1 MPKYS
6 IRDKCH
12 ITKHCNGDMFVGI
25 KCENGQFEIDFPLGY
40 HISQDEK
47 ELRKDIIQLLNVIA
61 MSVEKRDSKL
71 LNPTDKNDKTGF
83 PFQAYLYIIADFYNR
98 GYYKE
103 REVQFKTGIRGKIDW
118 NRTIKCQK
126 PFIQNTNVFY
136 LTFITRKNSLS
147 ENELITLIHEYCVY
161 ESFSK
166 VGWLFTSSLPD
177 KPRIRFNKKMFRN
190 VVKEKILY
198 TFNEKNKALFQ
209 NMLAVIDQMQD
220 PEASLNFQYGVDSF
234 DYVWEVLIDKVFGV
248 DGKEEYYPKTTWTL
262 DDHEYD
268 NANLRPDSILVW
280 NGNVYVLDAKNYNY
294 GYTHLATDLPK
305 STDINKQITY
315 GEYIAENKLFKIRHG
330 ASFETY
336 NAFLM
341 PYDGFDW
348 NEDGEQIRW
357 IGEATGNWK
366 KNKKKYEHVQGIL
379 VDVKSLMTIYKH
391 SDDKIIEELVS
402 VIEKGLKENKM

>member
-12 ITKHCNGDMFVGI
+12 ITKHCNGDTFVGI

-136 LTFITRKNSLS
+136 LTFITRKNSLN

-190 VVKEKILY
+190 VVNEIIIY
-198 TFNEKNKALFQ
+198 TFNEKNKAF
-209 NMLAVIDQMQD
+209 
-220 PEASLNFQYGVDSF
+220 
-234 DYVWEVLIDKVFGV
+234 
-248 DGKEEYYPKTTWTL
+248 
-262 DDHEYD
+262 
-268 NANLRPDSILVW
+268 
-280 NGNVYVLDAKNYNY
+280 
-294 GYTHLATDLPK
+294 
-305 STDINKQITY
+305 
-315 GEYIAENKLFKIRHG
+315 
-330 ASFETY
+330 
-336 NAFLM
+336 
-341 PYDGFDW
+341 
-348 NEDGEQIRW
+348 
-357 IGEATGNWK
+357 
-366 KNKKKYEHVQGIL
+366 
-379 VDVKSLMTIYKH
+379 
-391 SDDKIIEELVS
+391 
-402 VIEKGLKENKM
+402 